1 MTQEPK
7 GKRDS
12 GLKAEDIAQWFRE
25 NPDFPSQH
33 PELLGELAAPG
44 RKLGRG
50 VTDLQQAMIEKL
62 RGDLELARQRQN
74 ELVETG
80 RANLASQARIHEC
93 AQAMLAAT
101 SLEHL
106 VQTVTTDFA
115 VLLDVD
121 VVTLCIEADGS
132 DPLVPHIRGLQVIPA
147 GTVATVLGDGRPV
160 LLRSHVQGEAE
171 IYGGGAPLVASDAL
185 ARITVM
191 PTTPP
196 GLIAFGSRQPGKF
209 QAGQAVELF
218 AFLARSLERVI
229 RLWLTLPN

>member
-7 GKRDS
+7 GKRET
-12 GLKAEDIAQWFRE
+12 GLKAGDIAQWFRE
-25 NPDFPSQH
+25 NPDFPTKH
-33 PELLGELAAPG
+33 PELLAELAAPG

-62 RGDLELARQRQN
+62 RADLELARQRQS

-80 RANLASQARIHEC
+80 RANLASQSRIHEC
-93 AQAMLAAT
+93 VQAMLAAT

-121 VVTLCIEADGS
+121 VVALCIEADGAN
-132 DPLVPHIRGLQVIPA
+132 PLTPHIRGLQVIPA
-147 GTVATVLGDGRPV
+147 GAVATLLGDGRPV
-160 LLRSHVQGEAE
+160 MLRSHVQGEAD
-171 IYGGGAPLVASDAL
+171 IYGGGAPLVVSDAL
-185 ARITVM
+185 ARITVT
-191 PTTPP
+191 PATPP

-229 RLWLTLPN
+229 RLWLAPPG